1 MLQFDMLQFEIS
13 TGGLSKMKNI
23 ITLIYIFQ
31 NHIIFIII
39 LFWLTIIL
47 NIKINEWR
55 KLSSK
60 FLILI
65 IL

>member
-1 MLQFDMLQFEIS
+1 MLQFEIS

>member
-47 NIKINEWR
+47 NIKINEENY
-55 KLSSK
+55 LLN
-60 FLILI
+60 F
-65 IL
+65 